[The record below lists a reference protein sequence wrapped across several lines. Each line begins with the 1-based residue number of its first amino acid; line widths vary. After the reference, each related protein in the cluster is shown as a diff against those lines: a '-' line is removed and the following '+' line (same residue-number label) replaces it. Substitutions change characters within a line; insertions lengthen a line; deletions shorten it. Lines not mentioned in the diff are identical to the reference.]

1 MVYRSNLRLTSGQ
14 HEVWCNIEAASHVT
28 WNRNGACRAHVEK
41 RQDKST
47 KENYILRLLPENL
60 QSKPRAC
67 KTEVVIDHYK
77 FIAGVSKHLMERMNS
92 YRKLGLK
99 WWKQS
104 LEILKDIKANQGRIC
119 TVRCPKY
126 KCFLKEL
133 PRSYSDS
140 VPGLRVPPPQSK
152 SVDFVQQ
159 RATISSTALPEQNL
173 SPELAGKIE
182 QSVGFKVFDL
192 VMNIFLPIYKIF
204 YDNLPA

>member
-1 MVYRSNLRLTSGQ
+1 M
-14 HEVWCNIEAASHVT
+14 
-28 WNRNGACRAHVEK
+28 EK

-47 KENYILRLLPENL
+47 KDNYILRLLPENL
-60 QSKPRAC
+60 QTKPRMC

-104 LEILKDIKANQGRIC
+104 LEILKDIKANEGRIC

-133 PRSYSDS
+133 PRSYSAS
-140 VPGLRVPPPQSK
+140 VPGLQHALPPPSPNHSIQK
-152 SVDFVQQ
+152 
-159 RATISSTALPEQNL
+159 RAAISSTAIQGQNL
-173 SPELAGKIE
+173 SPELAGQIE
-182 QSVGFKVFDL
+182 KTVGFKVFDM
-192 VMNIFLPIYKIF
+192 VMNSKL
-204 YDNLPA
+204 